1 MDGLSIIPWLAKCNV
16 FKNKGVNL
24 ELRAVRRRELGRP
37 GDTQGGLAGSW
48 YLLGLRRIAR
58 SLLRREGQGRGH
70 VSLLEWEAWLRWWGT
85 RGLEPDWKGQSL
97 VALP

>member
-1 MDGLSIIPWLAKCNV
+1 MAAVNGPVLPCRHV

-24 ELRAVRRRELGRP
+24 ELRAARKRELGHP

-85 RGLEPDWKGQSL
+85 RELEPDWKGQSP